1 MPPIP
6 TFQDIL
12 QLCHSQLLPEAEAA
26 CRRLLEAEPDNARA
40 LLLGGDIALG
50 LGDKPTSQARLHRV
64 ARLANAA
71 PEMQYH
77 AATLLAR
84 GDDINGA
91 AEVLRDVA
99 ARNPGVF
106 PVLYDLAQM
115 EEALN
120 RPDAALQT
128 YEAAIAA
135 NPGHAGPFTRRA
147 VILLQQALGAPLPT
161 PPGKA
166 QPSSGRKYG
175 RVTMSTLGSN
185 GRFGNQLLQYTV
197 LRALGAVH
205 GLTVEAP
212 DWIGRWLFDLSDPH
226 AKSPLPELHEEGD
239 NIARLLLQKTRSKT
253 AADQDIW
260 GYCCYHTRFFR
271 PHRDLMRRLFT
282 PGARIRPR
290 TDAAMAKIA
299 AKGKTLVAIHL
310 RRGDFGYGQFW
321 IAPETWYLDWLAALW
336 PQLDQPVLYIASDDL
351 EISRK
356 FAAYAPI
363 TAADFAPPLAG
374 AEFYEDFHLLT
385 QADHLAISNSS
396 FSFVAGM
403 LNEQAKNF
411 VRPDLA
417 AQRLVAYDPWTAE
430 VLLPNPDAP
439 TMDT

>member
-1 MPPIP
+1 MTAIP

-12 QLCHSQLLPEAEAA
+12 KFCHSQQLPEAEAA
-26 CRRLLEAEPDNARA
+26 CKQLLAAEPDNARA

-50 LGDKPTSQARLHRV
+50 LGDKPTSQARLNRV
-64 ARLANAA
+64 ARLANVP
-71 PEMQYH
+71 PETQYH

-84 GDDINGA
+84 GDDIDGA
-91 AEVLRDVA
+91 ARILRDVA
-99 ARNPGVF
+99 SRNPGVF

-120 RPDAALQT
+120 RPAEALRV
-128 YEAAIAA
+128 YEAAIAS

-161 PPGKA
+161 PAEKA
-166 QPSSGRKYG
+166 QPAGRKHG

-205 GLTVEAP
+205 GLAVETP
-212 DWIGRWLFDLSDPH
+212 EWIGRWLFDLSDPH
-226 AKSPLPELHEEGD
+226 GKTPLTEMLEEGD

-253 AADQDIW
+253 AADQDLW
-260 GYCCYHTRFFR
+260 GYCCYHTRYFA
-271 PHRDLMRRLFT
+271 PHRELMGKLFT
-282 PGARIRPR
+282 PGARLRPR
-290 TDAAMAKIA
+290 SEAAMAKIA

-321 IAPETWYLDWLAALW
+321 IAPETWYLDWLAKLW
-336 PQLDQPVLYIASDDL
+336 PQLDQPVLYIASDDP
-351 EISRK
+351 EIHRR
-356 FAAYAPI
+356 FAAYGPM
-363 TAADFAPPLAG
+363 TAADLDPPLSG
-374 AEFYEDFHLLT
+374 AEFYEDFHVLS

-403 LNEQAKNF
+403 LNRRAKSF
-411 VRPDLA
+411 LRPDLA
-417 AQRLVAYDPWTAE
+417 AQGLIAYDPWDSDI
-430 VLLPNPDAP
+430 LLPNPQAATQDN
-439 TMDT
+439 